1 MIAPGCLVPVCLKF
15 NASHSSCLLD
25 FGPAPIQCSPSSP
38 SPARRAADLRDAVTV
53 LVRDTDDGGR
63 RTDRSVGKRFGLV
76 PLVLVLLVTSLG
88 FRDKTQ
94 TVAAAAPIAGPA
106 IRPLDVVTSSVSRGT
121 AYDLFD
127 VSDMA
132 RRALGQHWKGLLPR
146 EHEAFVRLFG
156 DVLTRSFVTILE
168 RYTGDNVASLDEE
181 VAGTFAQ
188 VRSRITPEQGSE
200 IAIEYRLSQ
209 RGSQWTVYDIVVDG
223 VSLVSNYRSQFNS
236 IIGTTS
242 VAQLLER
249 MRTARSRRPQGRD
262 AVGDATTA
270 ELATSA
276 RGRLAAGLLLS
287 AASYPRKR

>member
-1 MIAPGCLVPVCLKF
+1 MG
-15 NASHSSCLLD
+15 
-25 FGPAPIQCSPSSP
+25 
-38 SPARRAADLRDAVTV
+38 RRWTKVQYQTEGR
-53 LVRDTDDGGR
+53 R

-76 PLVLVLLVTSLG
+76 TLVLVLSAISLG

-106 IRPLDVVTSSVSRGT
+106 IRPLDVVTSSVSRELASLRSQRIGFH
-121 AYDLFD
+121 AGEERRAEIRGPADDLFD
-127 VSDMA
+127 VNDMA

-146 EHEAFVRLFG
+146 QHEEFVRLFG
-156 DVLTRSFVTILE
+156 DVLTRSFVTIVE

-181 VAGTFAQ
+181 VAGTFAK
-188 VRSRITPEQGSE
+188 VRSGITPEQRSE

-236 IIGTTS
+236 IIAMSSAT
-242 VAQLLER
+242 QLLER
-249 MRTARSRRPQGRD
+249 MRTARSLRPQGRD
-262 AVGDATTA
+262 AVGDDTTA
-270 ELATSA
+270 ELEASA

-287 AASYPRKR
+287 AASYPRRR